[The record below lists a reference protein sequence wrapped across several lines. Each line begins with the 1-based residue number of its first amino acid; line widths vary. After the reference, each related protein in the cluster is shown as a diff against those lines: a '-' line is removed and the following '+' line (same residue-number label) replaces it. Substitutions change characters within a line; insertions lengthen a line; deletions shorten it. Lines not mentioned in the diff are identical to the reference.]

1 MTSEVRYIIENR
13 KFKKTLVDYFDHFEF
28 IFVIMVPLKGVLL
41 LYEGGGV
48 IKYVLGT
55 MLILSTFPLA
65 KFMSVRHRQLYEF
78 EEIESKGTSEENFVR
93 VLQGLKTLNIV
104 ELDRDFLNVTINAK
118 YKATSLIPPFIE
130 WLTIVSLDDK
140 ILVNSRPFPPSRI
153 MWFRRNAMIDFVNSL
168 NNASE

>member
-13 KFKKTLVDYFDHFEF
+13 KFKKTWEDYFDYFEF
-28 IFVIMVPLKGVLL
+28 IFLILVPLKGVLL
-41 LYEGGGV
+41 IYEGGGV
-48 IKYVLGT
+48 INYVLGT
-55 MLILSTFPLA
+55 LLIMATFPLA
-65 KFMSVRHRQLYEF
+65 KFMFVRHRQLNEF
-78 EEIESKGTSEENFVR
+78 EEIESKGTSEENFIR
-93 VLQGLKTLNIV
+93 VLQGLKTLNII

-118 YKATSLIPPFIE
+118 YRATVLIPPFIE
-130 WLTIVSLDDK
+130 WLTIVCLDDK